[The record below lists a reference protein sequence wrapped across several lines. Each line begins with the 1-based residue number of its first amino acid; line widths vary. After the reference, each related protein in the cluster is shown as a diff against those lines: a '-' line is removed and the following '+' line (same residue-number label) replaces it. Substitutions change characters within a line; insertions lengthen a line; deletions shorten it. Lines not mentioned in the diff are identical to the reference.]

1 MHACKRAGEQASKQ
15 ANKQACNGQGSTIH
29 KARSGLRHLAAS
41 GLVYVY
47 VELVGLLVAPQAVD
61 PAHASHG
68 VLPHLLDLG
77 KRLVCC
83 RQPLACGNLIHH
95 ELVDDADG
103 VANAVLSHRRLP
115 QLARLLGERGVR
127 GAPLQGLDE
136 IRHLQLAELL
146 EPDADSV
153 LVEDPGVEELVQ
165 EHGRDDARRAGADPA
180 SKGAGAPVVHEDR
193 ALGEE
198 NLVRGRLQ
206 EQDVLLGVLHQ
217 RLRVRLT
224 CELVDAQLSPTPQ
237 HDATHASLLQ
247 SPDGEA
253 RHVLRGDRDHGAPAH
268 VHGRRA
274 APEELLQ
281 RGPLAATEE
290 DIVGLV
296 QPLLLHLRGESPEA
310 RAREPLPDVLGP
322 IVMNGEQSRAEASEH
337 GRDGMEHSEQ
347 QFPDRFR
354 IERLALGQ
362 LLHQLLALRA
372 LHRIQVHAKEEEA
385 QREVGSPRGLLKN
398 RDLLPAREAHRQV
411 HGYAGHHIGAADKA
425 DFK

>member
-115 QLARLLGERGVR
+115 HIARLLGERGVR

-146 EPDADSV
+146 EPHADSS
-153 LVEDPGVEELVQ
+153 LVEDPGMEKLVQ
-165 EHGRDDARRAGADPA
+165 KHGRYDVRNAGADPA
-180 SKGAGAPVVHEDR
+180 GECAGAPMVHDDR

-206 EQDVLLGVLHQ
+206 EQDILPGVLQQ
-217 RLRVRLT
+217 RLRVWLT
-224 CELVDAQLSPTPQ
+224 CKLVGPQVSPAPE
-237 HDATHASLLQ
+237 HNATHAGLLQ

-253 RHVLRGDRDHGAPAH
+253 GHVLRGDCDHGAPTH
-268 VHGRRA
+268 VHGGRA
-274 APEELLQ
+274 TREELLQ
-281 RGPLAATEE
+281 HGPLGAAEE
-290 DIVGLV
+290 GIVGLV
-296 QPLLLHLRGESPEA
+296 QPLLLHRWGKSPEA
-310 RAREPLPDVLGP
+310 RASKPLLDVLGP
-322 IVMNGEQSRAEASEH
+322 IVLNGEQTRAEAS
-337 GRDGMEHSEQ
+337 
-347 QFPDRFR
+347 
-354 IERLALGQ
+354 
-362 LLHQLLALRA
+362 
-372 LHRIQVHAKEEEA
+372 
-385 QREVGSPRGLLKN
+385 
-398 RDLLPAREAHRQV
+398 
-411 HGYAGHHIGAADKA
+411 
-425 DFK
+425 